1 MISVRS
7 LPPIC
12 VALSAVDANRLE
24 RLALGECEGGAKF
37 VELRLDLLPRPEAG
51 LPLIKL
57 LRERWPKLKILA
69 TCRRK
74 EAQGGFGGSI
84 EEQERILTKAAANGA
99 QLLDLEIET
108 AEPAPEVAE
117 RLRQRA
123 RVVLSFHDFE
133 KAPPPERVLR
143 RLRKI
148 PADIYKMAVAGV
160 KPSDSG
166 RLLSLLDQADG
177 PPLVVLAMGEAGA
190 ASRILS
196 PSRGAAFTF
205 AAPNTAPGT
214 APGQYSAAVM
224 QGLYRVDKLTRET
237 RVFGVIASPVAHSMS
252 PVLHNRA
259 LRKSGIDGVYLP
271 FRVEPERL
279 ADFFGFADQL
289 PVEGFSVTLPHKEK
303 VMRHLAGIDKLALE
317 IGAVNTVFRK
327 GNQWRGMNTDA
338 IGVTAPL
345 EGLRRLKG
353 ATALVVGT
361 GGAARAAVFALKAK
375 GSRVALTGRRPE
387 KVRALA
393 KASGAE
399 DLTWDAAL
407 GRGFDILVQSTPVGM
422 SPNVEENLFPERIP
436 AEIVFDMV
444 YNPLR
449 TALIKNALEQGK
461 TVVLGL
467 EMFIEQAAAQFELW
481 TKLPAPRP
489 VMRNAVLDVL
499 QGV

>member
-1 MISVRS
+1 
-7 LPPIC
+7 
-12 VALSAVDANRLE
+12 
-24 RLALGECEGGAKF
+24 
-37 VELRLDLLPRPEAG
+37 
-51 LPLIKL
+51 
-57 LRERWPKLKILA
+57 
-69 TCRRK
+69 
-74 EAQGGFGGSI
+74 
-84 EEQERILTKAAANGA
+84 
-99 QLLDLEIET
+99 
-108 AEPAPEVAE
+108 
-117 RLRQRA
+117 
-123 RVVLSFHDFE
+123 
-133 KAPPPERVLR
+133 
-143 RLRKI
+143 
-148 PADIYKMAVAGV
+148 
-160 KPSDSG
+160 
-166 RLLSLLDQADG
+166 
-177 PPLVVLAMGEAGA
+177 MGEVGA

-259 LRKSGIDGVYLP
+259 LRKCAIDGVYLP

-279 ADFFGFADQL
+279 SDFFRFAEEL

-303 VMRHLAGIDKLALE
+303 VMRHLAGSDKLALQ

-327 GNQWRGMNTDA
+327 GRQWWGTNTDA

-345 EGLRRLKG
+345 ERLRRLKG

-361 GGAARAAVFALKAK
+361 GGAARAAVFGLKAK
-375 GSRVALTGRRPE
+375 GARVAVTGRRHE

-393 KASGAE
+393 QATGAE
-399 DLTWDAAL
+399 GLVWDVAIQ
-407 GRGFDILVQSTPVGM
+407 RGFDILVQSTPVGM
-422 SPNVEENLFPERIP
+422 SPNVEDNLFPDAIP
-436 AEIVFDMV
+436 AEIVLDMV

-449 TALIKNALEQGK
+449 TALIKRAREQGK

-481 TKLPAPRP
+481 TKLPAPRA

>member
-12 VALSAVDANRLE
+12 VALSAADPNSLK
-24 RLALGECEGGAKF
+24 RLAIAECQAGAKF
-37 VELRLDLLPRPEAG
+37 VELRLDLLPRPEGG
-51 LPLIKL
+51 LPLIEL

-69 TCRRK
+69 TCRRE
-74 EAQGGFGGSI
+74 EAKGGFGGSI
-84 EEQERILTKAAANGA
+84 EDQERILAKAAANGA
-99 QLLDLEIET
+99 QVLDLEIET
-108 AEPAPEVAE
+108 AEPAPDVAE
-117 RLRQRA
+117 RLRRKA

-133 KAPPPERVLR
+133 RAPPAEKALK

-148 PADIYKMAVAGV
+148 PADIYKIAVAGV

-166 RLLSLLDQADG
+166 RLLGLLGQADA
-177 PPLVVLAMGEAGA
+177 PLVVLAMGEAGA

-205 AAPNTAPGT
+205 AAPNTAAGT
-214 APGQYSAAVM
+214 APGQFSAAVM
-224 QGLYRVDKLTRET
+224 QGLYRADKLTRET

-259 LRKSGIDGVYLP
+259 MRKCGFDGVYLP
-271 FRVEPERL
+271 FRVEAQGL
-279 ADFFGFADQL
+279 GDFFGFADTL
-289 PVEGFSVTLPHKEK
+289 PIQGFSVTLPHKEK
-303 VMRHLAGIDKLALE
+303 VIRHLAGIDKLAQQ

-327 GNQWRGMNTDA
+327 RNQWWGMNTDA
-338 IGVTAPL
+338 IGVTVPL
-345 EGLRRLKG
+345 ERLRRLKG

-361 GGAARAAVFALKAK
+361 GGAARAAVFALQAK
-375 GSRVALTGRRPE
+375 GSRVAVAGRRPE

-393 KASGAE
+393 EAAGAE
-399 DLTWDAAL
+399 GLAWEAAIE
-407 GRGFDILVQSTPVGM
+407 RGFDILVQSTPVGM
-422 SPNVEENLFPERIP
+422 SPNAGETLFPDRIP
-436 AEIVFDMV
+436 AEIVFDLV

-449 TALIKNALEQGK
+449 TALIKSAQEQGK

-467 EMFIEQAAAQFELW
+467 EMFIEQGAAQFELW
-481 TKLPAPRP
+481 TKLPAPRA

>member
-12 VALSAVDANRLE
+12 VALSAADPNSLQ
-24 RLALGECEGGAKF
+24 RLALAECAAGAKF

-74 EAQGGFGGSI
+74 EAQGGFAGSI
-84 EEQERILTKAAANGA
+84 EEQERILAKAASNGA

-108 AEPAPEVAE
+108 AEPAPDVVG
-117 RLRQRA
+117 RLRQKG
-123 RVVLSFHDFE
+123 RVVVSFHDFE
-133 KAPPPERVLR
+133 KAPSSEKVLK
-143 RLRKI
+143 RLQKI
-148 PADIYKMAVAGV
+148 PADLYKMAVAGV

-166 RLLSLLDQADG
+166 RLLRLLGQADA
-177 PPLVVLAMGEAGA
+177 PPLVVLAMGEVGA

-259 LRKSGIDGVYLP
+259 LRKCAIDGVYLP

-279 ADFFGFADQL
+279 SDFFRFAEEL

-303 VMRHLAGIDKLALE
+303 VMRHLAGSDKLALQ

-327 GNQWRGMNTDA
+327 GRQWWGTNTDA

-345 EGLRRLKG
+345 ERLRRLKG

-361 GGAARAAVFALKAK
+361 GGAARAAVFGLKAK
-375 GSRVALTGRRPE
+375 GARVAVTGRRHE

-393 KASGAE
+393 QATGAE
-399 DLTWDAAL
+399 GLVWDVAIQ
-407 GRGFDILVQSTPVGM
+407 RGFDILVQSTPVGM
-422 SPNVEENLFPERIP
+422 SPNVEDNLFPDAIP
-436 AEIVFDMV
+436 AEIVLDMV

-449 TALIKNALEQGK
+449 TALIKRAREQGK

-481 TKLPAPRP
+481 TKLPAPRA

>member
-12 VALSAVDANRLE
+12 VALSAADPNSLQ
-24 RLALGECEGGAKF
+24 RLAIGECQAGAKF

-69 TCRRK
+69 TCRRQ
-74 EAQGGFGGSI
+74 EAKGGFGGSI
-84 EEQERILTKAAANGA
+84 EEQERILTKAASNGA

-108 AEPAPEVAE
+108 AEPAPDVAE
-117 RLRQRA
+117 RLRQKA

-133 KAPPPERVLR
+133 KAPPPERVLK
-143 RLRKI
+143 RLQKI

-160 KPSDSG
+160 KPSDSA
-166 RLLSLLDQADG
+166 RLLTLVGQTDA
-177 PPLVVLAMGEAGA
+177 PLVVLAMGEVGA

-224 QGLYRVDKLTRET
+224 QGLYRVDKLSRDTRI
-237 RVFGVIASPVAHSMS
+237 FGVIASPVAHSMS
-252 PVLHNRA
+252 PVLHNPA
-259 LRKSGIDGVYLP
+259 MRKCGIDGVYLP
-271 FRVEPERL
+271 FRVESQQL
-279 ADFFGFADQL
+279 GDFFRFAEEL

-303 VMRHLAGIDKLALE
+303 VMRHLAGIDKLASQ

-327 GNQWRGMNTDA
+327 GKQWRGMNTDA

-345 EGLRRLKG
+345 EQLRPLRG

-361 GGAARAAVFALKAK
+361 GGAARAAVFGLKAK
-375 GSRVALTGRRPE
+375 GARVAIAGRRPE

-393 KASGAE
+393 KATGAE
-399 DLTWDAAL
+399 GLAWDAAMQ
-407 GRGFDILVQSTPVGM
+407 RGFDILVQSTPVGM
-422 SPNVEENLFPERIP
+422 SPNVDENLFPDRIP

-449 TALIKNALEQGK
+449 TALIKNAQEQGK

-481 TKLPAPRP
+481 TKLPAPRA